1 MRVSRPRQATRHYRS
16 PDAPKTNEERPSSP
30 PCVILEAESNCSQ
43 NDGDGAAPPRKRL
56 GAGKDGDFDGQQ
68 FDRADLLRDFNL
80 ENVAKFRPVTC
91 KDREG
96 REVVILDPRAG
107 IPTVT
112 ASAAHFAVASA
123 TGQHGGG
130 LDLREDSNDRSIKY
144 VCNIVDG
151 AGHDATVYEAFKAG
165 DRGAADVVVSL
176 LGPALRRDV
185 EASDRDTTLV
195 VVAHHNDTV
204 PREGDRTYDLFDR
217 ATTGVAGVSI
227 DTTIAKR
234 REVLDKAP
242 KDRKEREAH
251 HKDTIVVSDEA
262 LKLHNGKRL
271 VVGDD
276 DRWTGF
282 TAQAVVDALRV
293 AVRRLELN
301 IEVETV
307 VFARYVWATRT
318 TPTLSELAPC
328 VREVIRAESKRI
340 LKGEGDVSKKD
351 AQDVGIVY
359 CIEFNGKTYTVP
371 YDIYGG
377 SFLPSVDVTEDEG
390 AKLHEAHKAGK
401 MDLVR
406 SIATDILGKRAEKH
420 QSDVKHGR
428 HNKLFTPWLEG
439 LLKTNPGLDLRT
451 CIKPMVV
458 IFSRKGDTR
467 KLFYN
472 DGLLTWEQ
480 AVLWKFRAAADCAP
494 AASYTCPDVAS
505 TPRLVI
511 DGSCPGPPLIHQHRW
526 YCAPAKQSVDRVRHG
541 QPPQIGLR

>member
-1 MRVSRPRQATRHYRS
+1 M
-16 PDAPKTNEERPSSP
+16 
-30 PCVILEAESNCSQ
+30 
-43 NDGDGAAPPRKRL
+43 RL
-56 GAGKDGDFDGQQ
+56 GAGKAGDLDGQQ

-96 REVVILDPRAG
+96 RDVVILDSRAG
-107 IPTVT
+107 VPTVS

-130 LDLREDSNDRSIKY
+130 LDLREDSNDSSVKY
-144 VCNIVDG
+144 LFNLVDG
-151 AGHDATVYEAFKAG
+151 AGLDAIVLDAFKAG
-165 DRGAADVVVSL
+165 DQGAADVVVSL
-176 LGPALRRDV
+176 LAPALRRDV
-185 EASDRDTTLV
+185 AASERDTTLV
-195 VVAHHNDTV
+195 LVAHHNDTV
-204 PREGDRTYDLFDR
+204 PREGDRTYELFDQ
-217 ATTGVAGVSI
+217 AICGVARVGI

-262 LKLHNGKRL
+262 LKRHDGERL

-282 TAQAVVDALRV
+282 TAQAVVDALRA
-293 AVRRLELN
+293 AVERLELN

-307 VFARYVWATRT
+307 VFARYVWGTRT

-328 VREVIRAESKRI
+328 VREVIRAESKRL

-351 AQDVGIVY
+351 AQHVGIVY

-377 SFLPSVDVTEDEG
+377 SFMPSVDVTEDEG
-390 AKLHEAHKAGK
+390 AKLHEAYQAGK

-406 SIATDILGKRAEKH
+406 SIATDILGERAEKH

-428 HNKLFTPWLEG
+428 HNQFFTPWLEG
-439 LLKTNPGLDLRT
+439 LLETNPGLDLKT

-494 AASYTCPDVAS
+494 RRPILVPTSPRRLDLRS
-505 TPRLVI
+505 TGRARDL
-511 DGSCPGPPLIHQHRW
+511 
-526 YCAPAKQSVDRVRHG
+526 Y
-541 QPPQIGLR
+541 

>member
-43 NDGDGAAPPRKRL
+43 NDGDGAAPKRMRLRL
-56 GAGKDGDFDGQQ
+56 GAGKAGDFDGQQ
-68 FDRADLLRDFNL
+68 FDREALRRDFDL
-80 ENVAKFRPVTC
+80 RTVAGFRPVTC

-96 REVVILDPRAG
+96 RDVVILDSRAAK
-107 IPTVT
+107 PAVPAT
-112 ASAAHFAVASA
+112 AAHFAVASA
-123 TGQHGGG
+123 AGQHGGG
-130 LDLREDSNDRSIKY
+130 LDLRKDSNDGSVKY
-144 VCNIVDG
+144 VCNIVEG
-151 AGHDATVYEAFKAG
+151 AGHDATVYEAFKSG
-165 DRGAADVVVSL
+165 DPGAADVVVSL

-185 EASDRDTTLV
+185 EASNRDTTLV
-195 VVAHHNDTV
+195 LVAHHNDTV
-204 PREGDRTYDLFDR
+204 PKKGDRTYEIFDR
-217 ATTGVAGVSI
+217 AITGVARVGI

-234 REVLDKAP
+234 REILDKAP

-282 TAQAVVDALRV
+282 TAQAVVDALR
-293 AVRRLELN
+293 AAIERLELN

-318 TPTLSELAPC
+318 TPTISELAPC

-340 LKGEGDVSKKD
+340 LKGEGEVSKKD
-351 AQDVGIVY
+351 AQHVGIVY
-359 CIEFNGKTYTVP
+359 CIEFNGETYTVP

-406 SIATDILGKRAEKH
+406 SIATDILGERARKH
-420 QSDVKHGR
+420 QSDVECGR
-428 HNKLFTPWLEG
+428 HNKSFTPWLKG
-439 LLKTNPGLDLRT
+439 LLETNPGLDLKT

-480 AVLWKFRAAADCAP
+480 AVLWKFRAAADCVSRRP
-494 AASYTCPDVAS
+494 TLVPTSPRRLDAS
-505 TPRLVI
+505 TCGRRVM
-511 DGSCPGPPLIHQHRW
+511 PGTSTNSSTQVVL
-526 YCAPAKQSVDRVRHG
+526 CAC
-541 QPPQIGLR
+541 